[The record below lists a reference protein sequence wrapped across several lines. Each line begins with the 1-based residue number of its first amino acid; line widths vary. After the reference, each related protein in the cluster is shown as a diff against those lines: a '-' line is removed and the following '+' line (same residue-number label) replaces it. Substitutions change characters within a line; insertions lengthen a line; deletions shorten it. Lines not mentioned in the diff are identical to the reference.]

1 MNYSELSNQIINDKI
16 TMVSK
21 ERFDMIIN
29 HYDNIKNLSGDIVEC
44 GAWAGGMSIFL
55 SKLFNLKN
63 IWVSDSY
70 EGFQNPSD
78 GTYLYPAERHTAG
91 GYSYSLENTK
101 NNFIKYDALDETRVF
116 FLKGFV
122 KDTLDPKICHIQT
135 ISLLRV
141 DVDAY
146 SATLE
151 VLDSLYDKVVEGG
164 YIIFDD
170 TCLYETHDAIKTFF
184 KKINREDVYVYDPYD
199 NKLNVFEESNLPCGC
214 YIRK

>member
-1 MNYSELSNQIINDKI
+1 MNYSELSDKIINDQI
-16 TMVSK
+16 TAVSK
-21 ERFDMIIN
+21 ERFDMIVN
-29 HYDNIKNLSGDIVEC
+29 HYDNIKNIPGDIVEC
-44 GAWAGGMSIFL
+44 GVWAGGMCIFL

-63 IWVSDSY
+63 IWACDSY
-70 EGFQNPSD
+70 EGCQNPAD
-78 GTYLYPAERHTAG
+78 GTYPYPAERHTAG
-91 GYSYSLENTK
+91 SYSYSLENTK

-122 KDTLDPKICHIQT
+122 KDTLDPKSCPIQT
-135 ISLLRV
+135 ISLLRI

-151 VLDSLYDKVVEGG
+151 VLDALYDKVVDGG

-170 TCLYETHDAIKTFF
+170 TCLYETHNAIKIFF
-184 KKINREDVYVYDPYD
+184 KKINREDHYVYDPYE
-199 NKLNVFEESNLPCGC
+199 NKLNIFEQSKLPAGC

>member
-1 MNYSELSNQIINDKI
+1 MNYSELSDKIINDQI

-29 HYDNIKNLSGDIVEC
+29 HYDNIKNLPGDIVEC

-70 EGFQNPSD
+70 EGFQDPND

-122 KDTLDPKICHIQT
+122 KDTLDPKNCPIQT

-151 VLDSLYDKVVEGG
+151 VLDALYDKVVQGG

>member
-1 MNYSELSNQIINDKI
+1 
-16 TMVSK
+16 MVSK
-21 ERFDMIIN
+21 ERFDMILN
-29 HYDNIKNLSGDIVEC
+29 HYENINNLTGDIVEC

-63 IWVSDSY
+63 IWVCDSY

-78 GTYLYPAERHTAG
+78 SKYKYPFERHKTG

-101 NNFIKYDALDETRVF
+101 NNFIRYNALDDNRVF

-122 KDTLDPKICHIQT
+122 KDTLDPKICPIQT

-141 DVDAY
+141 DVDTY

-151 VLDSLYDKVVEGG
+151 ILDSLYDKVIEGG

-170 TCLYETHDAIKTFF
+170 TCLHETRDAIQAFF
-184 KKINREDVYVYDPYD
+184 KKINRKDQYVYDPYD
-199 NKLNVFEESNLPCGC
+199 NKLNIFEVFKLPCGC